1 MARPSEQLRPSQRAL
16 LQIVCWV
23 AWADGD
29 FAEEER
35 QLLER
40 IVADT
45 MPEAASPILA
55 AEAAARLVGDS
66 PEPEALENL
75 VRMLESDDQRQ
86 LAVKLAYQM
95 VSASRQDGDPSA
107 VNREEKAAYRRLVEA
122 LGLDDT
128 AVQEAEWAARQDLG
142 TGSSAFDLLA
152 SGLMGLGAWPSADM
166 LGLSMGHWL

>member
-1 MARPSEQLRPSQRAL
+1 MVRPTEQLRPSQRAL
-16 LQIVCWV
+16 LRIVCWV

-55 AEAAARLVGDS
+55 ADAAARLAGES
-66 PEPEALENL
+66 PDPRALEHL
-75 VRMLESDDQRQ
+75 VGMLESDDQRQ
-86 LAVKLAYQM
+86 LALKLAYQM
-95 VSASRQDGDPSA
+95 VNASRTAGEPSA
-107 VNREEKAAYRRLVEA
+107 VNLQEKLAYRRLVDA
-122 LGLDDT
+122 LGLDEQ

-166 LGLSMGHWL
+166 LGVSMGHWF

>member
-1 MARPSEQLRPSQRAL
+1 MTRPSEQLRPSQSAL
-16 LQIVCWV
+16 LRIVCWV

-45 MPEAASPILA
+45 LPEAASPIVA
-55 AEAAARLVGDS
+55 ADATAKLVREQAGSLD
-66 PEPEALENL
+66 LENL
-75 VRMLESDDQRQ
+75 VRKLTSDDERQ
-86 LAVKLAYQM
+86 QAIKLAFQM
-95 VSASRQDGDPSA
+95 VIANQRPEDGAS
-107 VNREEKAAYRRLVEA
+107 VNTQEKAAYRRLVEA
-122 LGLDDT
+122 IGLSEN

-142 TGSSAFDLLA
+142 TGSSAFDLLT

-166 LGLSMGHWL
+166 MGLSMGHWV